1 MRRLLLAL
9 PLLVVVSVAGC
20 DSNDEDDDQ
29 IVLDADYYVGTWSL
43 VSVTEDDTD
52 RTDELLSLLDGLD
65 VTFEADRGFTLD
77 ADFNDV
83 VNGLGQ
89 DDVELEGTY
98 QAQAASR
105 TLVLLVDGLAP
116 SFSAEAE
123 GQNRV
128 DLTAPAALVTQ
139 LLDLPI
145 ELEGDVTLGV
155 RRQ

>member
-9 PLLVVVSVAGC
+9 PLLLAVAGC
-20 DSNDEDDDQ
+20 DSDDTDDNDV
-29 IVLDADYYVGTWSL
+29 VLDADYYVGTWSL
-43 VSVTEDDTD
+43 VSVMEGDTD
-52 RTDELLSLLDGLD
+52 RTDQLLDLVDGFD
-65 VTFEADRGFTLD
+65 VTFEADRDFALD
-77 ADFNDV
+77 VDFNDT
-83 VNGLGQ
+83 VNDLGQ

-98 QAQAASR
+98 QAQAATE

-123 GQNRV
+123 GRSRV
-128 DLTAPAALVTQ
+128 DLTAPAALITQ

-155 RRQ
+155 ERQ